1 MPQTRLYHSPAALQW
16 ALDKSGL
23 KQKELAERIGKSQ
36 GHVSD
41 LLSGRRS
48 APPSLLGQIAEALNC
63 PVVALEAKRQQVSA

>member
-1 MPQTRLYHSPAALQW
+1 MATTRLYHSPEALQW

-23 KQKELAERIGKSQ
+23 KQKELAARIGKSA

-48 APPSLLGQIAEALNC
+48 APPSLLLQIADALNC
-63 PVVALEAKRQQVSA
+63 PVVALEAKRAVA